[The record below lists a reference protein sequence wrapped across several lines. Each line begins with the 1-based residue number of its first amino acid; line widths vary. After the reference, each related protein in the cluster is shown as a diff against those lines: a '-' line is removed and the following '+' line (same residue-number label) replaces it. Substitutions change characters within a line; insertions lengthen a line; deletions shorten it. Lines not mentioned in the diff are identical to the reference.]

1 MNTLPRYS
9 NFLNPPIVLTVVAS
23 FSLVLV
29 FLLLQ
34 RHPVH
39 VAGYYNCSPLQRDTA
54 MVIIVLA
61 GKYAAH
67 TIIAN
72 RHNNLPSWRGRVVEY
87 YVGLA
92 EIKWFEVALLRLAD
106 SLFCL
111 ILPWT
116 TTQRIVHLLS
126 RTVQMILTTSNS
138 SESASELDL

>member
-1 MNTLPRYS
+1 MPHTQ
-9 NFLNPPIVLTVVAS
+9 
-23 FSLVLV
+23 
-29 FLLLQ
+29 LLQ
-34 RHPVH
+34 V
-39 VAGYYNCSPLQRDTA
+39 DT
-54 MVIIVLA
+54 ITYLPGEGVLSS
-61 GKYAAH
+61 
-67 TIIAN
+67 TC
-72 RHNNLPSWRGRVVEY
+72 EY
-87 YVGLA
+87 YVGLV